1 MMPPPDSFHG
11 SPAPLA
17 HQTHGHMHS
26 TSRRAALIGMLACLW
41 SPVLLAQS
49 SGSVPAPPYVRFYSP
64 TLGPANAKVHL
75 VEYLDPA
82 CEGCRAFYPFVK
94 AILAEYPNRVRLYIR
109 YAAIHKGADFAVRA
123 LEAARAQDR
132 YWQALDMLFARQPDW
147 TRGHAVLSAK
157 VLEVLATVPGLDI
170 ERLKRDMDKPEY
182 VKIVEQDLADA
193 KALKVMQT
201 PTFYVNGK
209 SLPKHGFDELRALVA
224 QEVATQYR

>member
-1 MMPPPDSFHG
+1 MSLPNSTDR
-11 SPAPLA
+11 SPAPVALLTGC
-17 HQTHGHMHS
+17 QKHS
-26 TSRRAALIGMLACLW
+26 TFRRAALLAIVAAVW
-41 SPVLLAQS
+41 SPMLLAQS

-75 VEYLDPA
+75 VEFLDPA

-147 TRGHAVLSAK
+147 TRGHSVVSAK

-193 KALKVMQT
+193 KALKLMQT

-209 SLPKHGFDELRALVA
+209 SLTKHGFDELRALVA
-224 QEVATQYR
+224 QEVAAQYP